1 MSLTYAIAG
10 VFNDSRCGGPVEFT
24 EVKAR
29 PGTMREPD
37 RRLVE
42 LGLKAKSK
50 G

>member
-10 VFNDSRCGGPVEFT
+10 VFNDSRLGPVEFT

-29 PGTMREPD
+29 PGTMREPG

>member
-10 VFNDSRCGGPVEFT
+10 VFDDSRCGGPVEFT

-29 PGTMREPD
+29 PGTMREPG

-42 LGLKAKSK
+42 LRSTAKGK
-50 G
+50 